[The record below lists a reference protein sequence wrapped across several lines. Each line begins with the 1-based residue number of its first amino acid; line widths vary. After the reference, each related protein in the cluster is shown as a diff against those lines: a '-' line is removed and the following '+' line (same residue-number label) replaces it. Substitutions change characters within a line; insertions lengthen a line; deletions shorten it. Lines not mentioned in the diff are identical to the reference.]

1 MIIAAQTFRNV
12 KVDVKDVMFIMVVV
26 ILIQVAILLCW
37 QLIDPM
43 RWQREIIMQDANGY
57 PAQSIGYCSSDG
69 SALPYLIPLVAV
81 DGLMLLYALYL
92 CFVTRKVKEDFQEG
106 RWIFAVVLSIFQI
119 LVLSIPI
126 LVIVENNNDAFY
138 FVRASVIF
146 LIGFSVMG
154 LIFFPKMYR
163 LHTRAKQEGRRMALG
178 ATTIGIPNRHSQPH
192 ASMLS
197 SYDGKQ
203 SSVERRFSLASSQH
217 ADSVVDNVEES
228 ENGVKETTCFDKD
241 TKGKDVNEG
250 ILEEGQSSS
259 IDEASFHSANELDD
273 NFSDL

>member
-1 MIIAAQTFRNV
+1 MIIAAQTFRTV

-26 ILIQVAILLCW
+26 ILIQVVILLCW

-43 RWQREIIMQDANGY
+43 RWQREIIVQDANGY

-69 SALPYLIPLVAV
+69 STLPYLIPLVAV
-81 DGLMLLYALYL
+81 DGLMLMYALYL

-106 RWIFAVVLSIFQI
+106 RWITVVVLSILQI

-163 LHTRAKQEGRRMALG
+163 LHTQAKQEGRRMAMR
-178 ATTIGIPNRHSQPH
+178 ATTIGIPNSQPH
-192 ASMLS
+192 ASMPS

-259 IDEASFHSANELDD
+259 IDETSFHSAIEVEDD
-273 NFSDL
+273 FSDL